1 MVRKGLLLTLPI
13 LLIGCGDSDKKTET
27 PKPIEPVNQAPTTN
41 ITPVGDVVNLQ
52 TVEFTATAND
62 ADNNLASTEFSLS
75 SNGEVLVTS
84 DTTNVTYQFPYSELD
99 VDYQLSITATDSDGL
114 SANSV
119 QEFTIPASNIS
130 IRAYEPVVSLQ
141 EANFEIE
148 LSNLDTSQLETS
160 LTLQYL
166 NNDIASHKS
175 NLVYKFPIHKEK
187 TPYQLKL
194 EVYNAGQKIIE
205 NISSF
210 EIDPISVS
218 FELPFNSISMRY
230 IDVIAK
236 VENIAEN
243 NLSSNLLL
251 SNPEYQIETLASN
264 HIRFFAHKKY
274 TTDNGKENK
283 PQGDGYSEE
292 ISALFTFNN
301 EEYTFDFSI
310 QPFQSAP
317 IWPVRQSATNLQH
330 LNTNKPS
337 IDVDKCLN
345 GDEHNIELFKH
356 DFNDDG
362 IDDFY
367 CVDESGS
374 DYVLY
379 FYLSQGTDSYLEQIV
394 STDLYRNY
402 ANYLLANPNDEK
414 PYFLAVDSQRNIM
427 LFEYNTTNQNVELK
441 NIFPTESE
449 LGYSKGFY
457 FSATNNGFLLG
468 LTYPENDYDD
478 LYGYADYTIS
488 ISDFT
493 YFENDLIENK
503 NIILEKVDFS
513 NFIEL
518 AYDDVNEDGIS
529 ELVFHFSD
537 KELDV
542 KPSERLILINN
553 NFSKS
558 IDFGEFHTISRQ
570 NIDEDPYQ
578 EIIAEGF
585 VIVGSKPLDSYK
597 HWKSTG
603 KSHLTLN
610 ELGEKQVNKLED
622 FLNNDLFFYFYSIDY
637 PIDPNSDLALL
648 IYQPYSN
655 EKNSP
660 PYTTLNKHVLIRNEQ
675 IPIDLKDRDADGD
688 LDLVIDNSTWIEN
701 PNGYPIQAII
711 DNYQQTQK

>member
-1 MVRKGLLLTLPI
+1 MMNRMFMLSLTTLLLAA
-13 LLIGCGDSDKKTET
+13 CGSSEPKKTES
-27 PKPIEPVNQAPTTN
+27 VNQAPTVSIPN
-41 ITPVGDVVNLQ
+41 VGEVINLQ
-52 TVEFTATAND
+52 TVEFSASAND

-84 DTTNVTYQFPYSELD
+84 DTTNFTYQFPYSEVD
-99 VDYQLSITATDSDGL
+99 VGYQLSITATDSDGL

-119 QEFTIPASNIS
+119 QEFTVPASNIS
-130 IRAYEPVVSLQ
+130 IKAYEPLVSLQ

-148 LSNLDTSQLETS
+148 LSNIDTSQLETS

-166 NNDIASHKS
+166 NDNIASHNS
-175 NLVYKFPIHKEK
+175 NLVYKFPIHTEK
-187 TPYQLKL
+187 TPYKLKL
-194 EVYNAGQKIIE
+194 EVYNTGKKIIE

-243 NLSSNLLL
+243 NLSSNLKL

-274 TTDNGKENK
+274 TADNGKENK

-292 ISALFTFNN
+292 ISAIFTFNN
-301 EEYTFDFSI
+301 EEYTLDFSI

-330 LNTNKPS
+330 LNTNKSS

-345 GDEHNIELFKH
+345 GDEHNIKLFKH

-362 IDDFY
+362 MDDFY

-379 FYLSQGTDSYLEQIV
+379 FYLSQGADSYLEQIV
-394 STDLYRNY
+394 STDLYQNY
-402 ANYLLANPNDEK
+402 ANYLLANHNDK

-427 LFEYNTTNQNVELK
+427 LFEYNATNQNVELK
-441 NIFPTESE
+441 NTFPTESE

-457 FSATNNGFLLG
+457 FSASNSGFLLG

-478 LYGYADYTIS
+478 VYGYADYTIS

-493 YFENDLIENK
+493 YYENDLIENK

-553 NFSKS
+553 DFSKS

-585 VIVGSKPLDSYK
+585 VIVGSKPLDTYK
-597 HWKSTG
+597 HWKLTG

-655 EKNSP
+655 ETNSP

-675 IPIDLKDRDADGD
+675 IPVDLKDRDADGD
-688 LDLVIDNSTWIEN
+688 LDLVIDNSIWIEN

-711 DNYQQTQK
+711 DNYQQSQK

>member
-1 MVRKGLLLTLPI
+1 MMNRMFMLSLTTLLLAA
-13 LLIGCGDSDKKTET
+13 CGSSEPKKPES
-27 PKPIEPVNQAPTTN
+27 VNQAPTVSIPN
-41 ITPVGDVVNLQ
+41 VGEVINLQ
-52 TVEFTATAND
+52 TVEFSASAND
-62 ADNNLASTEFSLS
+62 ADNNLVSTEFSLS

-84 DTTNVTYQFPYSELD
+84 DTTNFTYQFPYSEVD
-99 VDYQLSITATDSDGL
+99 VGYQLSITATDSDGL

-119 QEFTIPASNIS
+119 QEFTVPASNIS
-130 IRAYEPVVSLQ
+130 IKAYEPVVSLQ

-148 LSNLDTSQLETS
+148 LSNIDTSLLETS

-166 NNDIASHKS
+166 NDNIASHNS
-175 NLVYKFPIHKEK
+175 NLVYEFPIHTEK
-187 TPYQLKL
+187 TPYKLKL
-194 EVYNAGQKIIE
+194 EVYNAGKKIIE

-243 NLSSNLLL
+243 NLSSNLIL

-274 TTDNGKENK
+274 TADNGKENK

-292 ISALFTFNN
+292 ISAIFTFNN

-317 IWPVRQSATNLQH
+317 IWPVRKSATNLQH
-330 LNTNKPS
+330 LNTNKSS

-345 GDEHNIELFKH
+345 GDEHNIKLFKH

-362 IDDFY
+362 MDDFY

-379 FYLSQGTDSYLEQIV
+379 FYLSQGADSYLEQIV
-394 STDLYRNY
+394 STDLYQNY
-402 ANYLLANPNDEK
+402 ANYLLANHNDK

-427 LFEYNTTNQNVELK
+427 LFEYNATNQNVELK
-441 NIFPTESE
+441 NTFPTESE

-457 FSATNNGFLLG
+457 FSASNSGFLLG

-493 YFENDLIENK
+493 YYENDLIENK

-553 NFSKS
+553 DFSKS

-597 HWKSTG
+597 HWKLTG

-622 FLNNDLFFYFYSIDY
+622 FLNNDLFFYFYSYDF
-637 PIDPNSDLALL
+637 PADPNNNLSFLVY
-648 IYQPYSN
+648 IPYELN
-655 EKNSP
+655 EVSSP
-660 PYTTLNKHVLIRNEQ
+660 HYLTLDEHVLIKNEVTPDG
-675 IPIDLKDRDADGD
+675 IEDKDGDGD
-688 LDLVIDNSTWIEN
+688 LDLIIYPSSWIEN

-711 DNYQQTQK
+711 DNYKQEQK

>member
-1 MVRKGLLLTLPI
+1 MLSLSI
-13 LLIGCGDSDKKTET
+13 LMLAACGSSEPKKS
-27 PKPIEPVNQAPTTN
+27 EPVNQAPTVSITN
-41 ITPVGDVVNLQ
+41 VVEVINLK
-52 TVEFTATAND
+52 TVEFSASVND

-84 DTTNVTYQFPYSELD
+84 NTTNFTYQFPYSEMEIT
-99 VDYQLSITATDSDGL
+99 YQLSITATDSGGL

-119 QEFTIPASNIS
+119 QEFTVPASNIN
-130 IRAYEPVVSLQ
+130 IKAYEPVMSLQ

-148 LSNLDTSQLETS
+148 LSNIDTSQLETY

-166 NNDIASHKS
+166 NDDIASHNS
-175 NLVYKFPIHKEK
+175 NLAYKFPIHTEK
-187 TPYQLKL
+187 TPYKLKL

-205 NISSF
+205 NINSF
-210 EIDPISVS
+210 GIEPISVS

-230 IDVIAK
+230 IDVITK
-236 VENIAEN
+236 IENIAEN
-243 NLSSNLLL
+243 NLPSNLTL

-274 TTDNGKENK
+274 TADNGKENK

-292 ISALFTFNN
+292 ISAIFTFNN

-317 IWPVRQSATNLQH
+317 IWPIRQSATNLQH
-330 LNTNKPS
+330 LNTNKSS
-337 IDVDKCLN
+337 IDVDKCLK
-345 GDEHNIELFKH
+345 GDEHNIKLFKH

-379 FYLSQGTDSYLEQIV
+379 FYLSLGADSYFEQIV
-394 STDLYRNY
+394 STNLYRNY
-402 ANYLLANPNDEK
+402 ANYLLANHNDK

-427 LFEYNTTNQNVELK
+427 LFEYNDTNQNVELK
-441 NIFPTESE
+441 NKFPSESE
-449 LGYSKGFY
+449 LGHSKGFY
-457 FSATNNGFLLG
+457 FSATNSGFLLG

-542 KPSERLILINN
+542 KPSERLIVINN
-553 NFSKS
+553 DFSKS
-558 IDFGEFHTISRQ
+558 INFGEFHTISRQ
-570 NIDEDPYQ
+570 NIDEDPYR
-578 EIIAEGF
+578 EIIAEEF

-597 HWKSTG
+597 HWKLTG

-648 IYQPYSN
+648 IYQSYSN
-655 EKNSP
+655 ETNSP
-660 PYTTLNKHVLIRNEQ
+660 PYTTLNKHVLIKNEQ

-711 DNYQQTQK
+711 DNYQQSQK

>member
-1 MVRKGLLLTLPI
+1 MKNRIFMLSLSTLM
-13 LLIGCGDSDKKTET
+13 LAACGSSEPKKT
-27 PKPIEPVNQAPTTN
+27 PVNHTPTVNITN
-41 ITPVGDVVNLQ
+41 IGEVINLQ
-52 TVEFTATAND
+52 TVEFSASAND
-62 ADNNLASTEFSLS
+62 ADNNLASTKFSLS

-84 DTTNVTYQFPYSELD
+84 DTMELAYQFPYSEID
-99 VDYQLSITATDSDGL
+99 VSYQLSITATDSDGL

-119 QEFTIPASNIS
+119 QDFTVPASSINIK
-130 IRAYEPVVSLQ
+130 AYDPVVSLQ
-141 EANFEIE
+141 EASFEIE
-148 LSNLDTSQLETS
+148 FSNIDTSQLETS

-166 NNDIASHKS
+166 NEDIASHNS
-175 NLVYKFPIHKEK
+175 NLVYKFPIHTGK

-194 EVYNAGQKIIE
+194 EAYNAGQKFIE
-205 NISSF
+205 NINSF
-210 EIDPISVS
+210 EIEPISVS

-230 IDVIAK
+230 IDVITK

-243 NLSSNLLL
+243 NLSSNLIL

-274 TTDNGKENK
+274 TIDNGIKNK

-292 ISALFTFNN
+292 ISAIFTFND

-317 IWPVRQSATNLQH
+317 IWPVRQSATNLQY
-330 LNTNKPS
+330 LNTNKSS
-337 IDVDKCLN
+337 IHVDKCLN
-345 GDEHNIELFKH
+345 GDEHNIKLFKH

-362 IDDFY
+362 IGDFY

-379 FYLSQGTDSYLEQIV
+379 FYLSQGTGSYLEQIV

-402 ANYLLANPNDEK
+402 ANYLLANHNEK

-427 LFEYNTTNQNVELK
+427 LFEYNSTNQKVELK
-441 NIFPTESE
+441 NTFPTENE
-449 LGYSKGFY
+449 FGHSKGFY
-457 FSATNNGFLLG
+457 FSATNSGFLLG

-478 LYGYADYTIS
+478 LYGYANYTIS

-553 NFSKS
+553 DFSKS

-570 NIDEDPYQ
+570 NIDEDLYQ
-578 EIIAEGF
+578 EIIAEEF
-585 VIVGSKPLDSYK
+585 VIVGSKPLDSYQQ
-597 HWKSTG
+597 WKLTG
-603 KSHLTLN
+603 KSHLTLD
-610 ELGEKQVNKLED
+610 EMGEKQVNKLED

-655 EKNSP
+655 ETNSP

-701 PNGYPIQAII
+701 TTGYPIQAII